1 MALAKLDYIEVQDY
15 LSGEQSSEIK
25 HEYVSGTVHAMAGA
39 SVNHNQITGN
49 LSRQLGNQLEGRDC
63 RPFSSDLLVKTGAES
78 YRYPDVVVVC
88 DDDFIENEYVTA
100 TPVLIIEVLSR
111 STRQKDKEEKRHE
124 YLSIPTLQEYVLIEQ
139 DFVDVEVFRR
149 SNGWRPSHYY
159 LGDEVIFE
167 SVGVT
172 LAVEVIYQ
180 RVRNDDVLR
189 YLERNE

>member
-1 MALAKLDYIEVQDY
+1 MALAKLNYIEVQDY
-15 LSGEQSSEIK
+15 LAGEQNSEIK

-39 SVNHNQITGN
+39 SVNHNQITSN
-49 LSRQLGNQLEGRDC
+49 LSRQLGNQLEGQDC

-88 DDDFIENEYVTA
+88 DDDFIENEYATA

-124 YLSIPTLQEYVLIEQ
+124 YLNIPTLQEYVLIEQ
-139 DFVDVEVFRR
+139 DFVDVGVFRR

-159 LGDEVIFE
+159 LGDEVFFE
-167 SVGVT
+167 SVGVA

-189 YLERNE
+189 YLEQNE

>member
-1 MALAKLDYIEVQDY
+1 MALAKLDYIAAQDY
-15 LSGEQSSEIK
+15 LAGEQNSEIK

-49 LSRQLGNQLEGRDC
+49 LSRQLGNQLEGQDC

-88 DDDFIENEYVTA
+88 DDDFIENEYATA
-100 TPVLIIEVLSR
+100 TPVLIIEVLSQ

-189 YLERNE
+189 YLEQDE